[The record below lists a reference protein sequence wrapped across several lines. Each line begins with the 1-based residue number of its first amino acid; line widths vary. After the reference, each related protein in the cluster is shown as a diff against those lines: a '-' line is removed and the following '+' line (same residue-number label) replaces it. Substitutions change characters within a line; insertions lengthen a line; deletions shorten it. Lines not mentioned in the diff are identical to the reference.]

1 MIDKAKLN
9 IRNFGAKKIFVISDK
24 ENEQR
29 RSDFEDAWCG
39 FENFDYEFVDAIMG
53 KDLDITQLIKEKKIL
68 GKFYCPIPSL
78 SKNLIGSI
86 LSHEKVWN
94 IILNEDKTQ
103 TDIESQNKDWYLILE
118 DDARPTNEFYESIYQ
133 GEYKEILN
141 QINKYRMYLFF
152 WGRTKSFINGDIH
165 NDYLLRPTPK
175 NDHGAHAYMIKPYMA
190 ELFLNKSLAFS
201 AADIFMDYRFKSYSF
216 SPYKTFINQQGHLL
230 GKFFMNPKDEN
241 YLYSSGTQFRDI
253 KDDTIFRTIHPDIRD
268 NVEKIEYEE
277 NPDKKS
283 YPYATH
289 QKMYTI
295 HLK

>member
-1 MIDKAKLN
+1 MIQQAKLN

-24 ENEQR
+24 NNIQR
-29 RSDFEDAWCG
+29 RKDFEDAWSG

-53 KDLDITQLIKEKKIL
+53 KDLNITKLIEEKKIL
-68 GKFYCPIPSL
+68 GKFYDPLGSL
-78 SKNLIGSI
+78 SKNLLGSI

-94 IILNEDKTQ
+94 LILNEDNTQ
-103 TDIESQNKDWYLILE
+103 KDIESYNKNWYLILE

-133 GEYKEILN
+133 GEYKEILK

-152 WGRTKSFINGDIH
+152 WGRTKSFISGDIH
-165 NDYLLRPTPK
+165 NDYLLRPTVE

-190 ELFLNKSLAFS
+190 KLFLEKSNGFS
-201 AADIFMDYRFKSYSF
+201 AADVFMDYRFKSYSF

-241 YLYSSGTQFRDI
+241 YLYSSGTQYI
-253 KDDTIFRTIHPDIRD
+253 GKDDNGMLCRIHPDIID
-268 NVEKIEYEE
+268 NVKKIEYDVNSDE
-277 NPDKKS
+277 KS
-283 YPYATH
+283 YPYAKH

-295 HLK
+295 YLK